1 MDSPKM
7 RELCINRGV
16 PSLLNSMSILFFVA
30 DDGLAVVLDDIV
42 DSHGIDVCAGVGC
55 ALAVAWLYA
64 AHTEYL
70 VVHLAC
76 TTSISLWKE
85 DELSFFRH
93 ELDGEDSVASCRECS
108 DIEFVEKLT
117 SCDGVFGI
125 FHILRIGLV
134 EE

>member
-1 MDSPKM
+1 M
-7 RELCINRGV
+7 
-16 PSLLNSMSILFFVA
+16 PSLLNNISMLFFFVA

-64 AHTEYL
+64 SHSEHL
-70 VVHLAC
+70 VVHLSC
-76 TTSISLWKE
+76 TTGIGLREE

-108 DIEFVEKLT
+108 DVEFVEKLT